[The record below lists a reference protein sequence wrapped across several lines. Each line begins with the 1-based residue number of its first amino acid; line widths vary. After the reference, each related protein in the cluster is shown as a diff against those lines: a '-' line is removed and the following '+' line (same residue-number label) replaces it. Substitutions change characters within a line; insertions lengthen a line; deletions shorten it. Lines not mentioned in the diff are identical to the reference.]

1 MVDEMGGYP
10 PELQEE
16 DDAAM
21 EEVND
26 EMEEENG
33 EMEEENGE
41 VKEGDVE
48 EEGEHDYESFI
59 PNTIPH
65 LDISVSD
72 PPASSDHLMP
82 SRAAPRNIWRPGGS
96 MKMRRGKVLFEKK
109 KGVADPFNFGGTFP
123 LSWKRV
129 SLAVIGPALKMS
141 PRPAV
146 LRLRGNAV
154 ECWVPSIVA
163 RRPM

>member
-26 EMEEENG
+26 EMEEEN
-33 EMEEENGE
+33 
-41 VKEGDVE
+41 VK
-48 EEGEHDYESFI
+48 
-59 PNTIPH
+59 
-65 LDISVSD
+65 
-72 PPASSDHLMP
+72 P

-146 LRLRGNAV
+146 LRLRVVLHVCERERGRLCGLLFKTLD
-154 ECWVPSIVA
+154 EERFGDRCFFWKPSSA
-163 RRPM
+163 LSPPYKSWPDRSHTASG